1 MAATGWRVLL
11 LGVLAMAASAQSP
24 TQIGFNSID
33 CGLGGDSNYTEIS
46 YSPDEAY
53 IDTGVNRRVSPAT
66 NLSGIGT
73 YYADLWSFP
82 DGVRN
87 CYALRPVES
96 GGKYLVRA
104 DFLYGNYDGL
114 DRPRPST
121 STWALISLAPSCIQV
136 CLVDTG
142 GGTPFV
148 SMLELRPLLYSM
160 YPMANQSQSLLLLGN
175 RENYGWGSIIRN
187 LSHSGLSGGIP
198 PLISNLTALQSL
210 GIPANLEKL
219 PALSFLNLASNNLT
233 GPLPPI
239 LYEKSQNGSI
249 SLSTVNICETRE
261 QKRKNIVPIAIAIS
275 AALAVA
281 FVILIIVCKVK
292 RRKANDSPSK
302 TQGSYGKK
310 DGEENSLHHERAKEF
325 RAEAELLT
333 RVHHKNLVSLLGY
346 CYDNL
351 SLVYEFIAKGSL
363 ADHLSGDKG
372 SIDNLCWRERLRIA
386 TEAAQAK
393 LSDFELSRAFPNEG
407 LTHTST
413 AVAGTPGYLDLEYY
427 QTYRL
432 NEKSDLYSFGIVLLE
447 LLTGEQPITV
457 GSNAEKTHIVQRV
470 QAVGI
475 AMSCTSPESNSRP
488 TMSDV
493 VVQLKECMSTE
504 ESTGQSSD
512 VDTNEMNRLPVHMG
526 PWTGH
531 LRDNIARGRGHE
543 IFLGGA

>member
-11 LGVLAMAASAQSP
+11 LGVLAMAASAQSLP
-24 TQIGFNSID
+24 QIGFNSID
-33 CGLGGDSNYTEIS
+33 CGLGGDSNYTEALERDGAFLHRS
-46 YSPDEAY
+46 EQK
-53 IDTGVNRRVSPAT
+53 G
-66 NLSGIGT
+66 LSGIGT
-73 YYADLWSFP
+73 YYADLRSFP

-87 CYALRPVES
+87 CYALGPVES

-104 DFLYGNYDGL
+104 DFLTVVVGQFNRL
-114 DRPRPST
+114 EII
-121 STWALISLAPSCIQV
+121 AVAPAESIQV

-175 RENYGWGSIIRN
+175 RENYGWGSVIRN

-210 GIPANLEKL
+210 DLSHNFTGEIPANLEKL
-219 PALSFLNLASNNLT
+219 PALSILNLASNNLT

-261 QKRKNIVPIAIAIS
+261 QKRKSIVPIAIAIS

-281 FVILIIVCKVK
+281 FVILIIVMTNNFEKQIGRGGFGSVYLGHLEDENQVAVKVLSETS
-292 RRKANDSPSK
+292 A
-302 TQGSYGKK
+302 QG
-310 DGEENSLHHERAKEF
+310 AEF

-351 SLVYEFIAKGSL
+351 SLVYEFMAKVPLQSPLRFSNTTYHSHLTRYHALVGSFC
-363 ADHLSGDKG
+363 DKG
-372 SIDNLCWRERLRIA
+372 SIDSLCWRERLRIA
-386 TEAAQAK
+386 TEAAQ
-393 LSDFELSRAFPNEG
+393 DFCLSRV
-407 LTHTST
+407 LSTSN
-413 AVAGTPGYLDLEYY
+413 VP
-427 QTYRL
+427 
-432 NEKSDLYSFGIVLLE
+432 KSDLYSFGIVLLE